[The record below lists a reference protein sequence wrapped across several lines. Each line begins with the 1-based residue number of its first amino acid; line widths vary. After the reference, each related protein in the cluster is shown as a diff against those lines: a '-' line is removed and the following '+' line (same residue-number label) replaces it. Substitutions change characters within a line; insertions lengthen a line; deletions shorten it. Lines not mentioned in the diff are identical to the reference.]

1 MAHRAPFQ
9 GRGFAVESGPCSRN
23 AMSAPTSPCFP
34 TACEAQDY
42 AGWTPLHFVAA
53 DGNASACRSLLAA
66 GADVA
71 SKSPG
76 DGFSALHL
84 ASRFGH
90 AAAVRSL
97 LQAGAPADAQDAYG
111 HTALHFAAGFGH
123 EAAAAELISFGAQAD
138 AKDARGLTPA
148 ETARSAG
155 FEAVLRA
162 IEAASGKGRG
172 VQGRLLDWLRAI
184 GLESLYTAML
194 EQGFDD
200 LAFIAEAGFTE
211 ADCDAVGVRLAGHR
225 KKLTSLY
232 RIKEFSGELAAAAGD
247 DGDGDDEAGED
258 GSDDDDDDED
268 ESGDEGDSDEDDES
282 EDE

>member
-1 MAHRAPFQ
+1 M
-9 GRGFAVESGPCSRN
+9 
-23 AMSAPTSPCFP
+23 
-34 TACEAQDY
+34 
-42 AGWTPLHFVAA
+42 
-53 DGNASACRSLLAA
+53 
-66 GADVA
+66 A
-71 SKSPG
+71 SKTPG

-97 LQAGAPADAQDAYG
+97 LQSGAPADAQDSYG

-123 EAAAAELISFGAQAD
+123 EAAAAELLSFGARAD
-138 AKDARGLTPA
+138 ATDARGFSPA

-184 GLESLYTAML
+184 GLEVLYTSML

-200 LAFIAEAGFTE
+200 LAFIAEAGFTAE
-211 ADCDAVGVRLAGHR
+211 DCDAVGVRLAGHR

-232 RIKEFSGELAAAAGD
+232 RIKEFVGEPAAAADAGEGD
-247 DGDGDDEAGED
+247 QDEDEDEDEDSDEEESDDEE
-258 GSDDDDDDED
+258 SDDDDDD
-268 ESGDEGDSDEDDES
+268 DDE
-282 EDE
+282 